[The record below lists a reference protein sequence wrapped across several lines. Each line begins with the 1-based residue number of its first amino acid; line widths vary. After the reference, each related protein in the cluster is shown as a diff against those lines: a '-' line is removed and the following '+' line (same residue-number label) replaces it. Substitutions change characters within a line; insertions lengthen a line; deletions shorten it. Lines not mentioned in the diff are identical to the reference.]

1 MADGTTNPP
10 TAATGRVTRS
20 TAQAA
25 GSPSSASHDTAAYLT
40 RDMLPDRLS
49 RFADYVTAAWQD
61 RRTIINQHSTTLDI
75 DNKLAYLYNYYVEH
89 GKTHEMLRRTFCED
103 CEDWTIHT
111 WEKASFRP
119 RQEMRDLLEVNGI
132 YVGKGSGSKIAENLL
147 RVVSIYM
154 CDDDDGESEQ
164 PKGAKTD
171 LHFNE
176 QGDLVTDDG
185 NDRSATLSYQIYR
198 QQTEVADTTAKF
210 EAAQLVTRELKQQ
223 SSAHFINEDPSV
235 DLREGSGSDDTF
247 HDDPVKQKG
256 EEEEILPEG
265 STPCE
270 RTHSQ
275 ENLELS
281 PRKALAVSHSRE
293 ILATTDFAM
302 SWNALLITTP
312 LISLLGDFV
321 SHYRLVARLIP

>member
-1 MADGTTNPP
+1 MANGTTDTPA
-10 TAATGRVTRS
+10 AATGRVTRS
-20 TAQAA
+20 TTQAA
-25 GSPSSASHDTAAYLT
+25 APASSATHDTAAYLT
-40 RDMLPDRLS
+40 GDMLPDHLS

-61 RRTIINQHSTTLDI
+61 RRTTIGIIHQHSTTLDI

-89 GKTHEMLRRTFCED
+89 DKTTANTGPSPSGKKQVPARAR
-103 CEDWTIHT
+103 
-111 WEKASFRP
+111 

-185 NDRSATLSYQIYR
+185 NDCSATLQYQIYR
-198 QQTEVADTTAKF
+198 QQMEVADTTAKF
-210 EAAQLVTRELKQQ
+210 EVAQCQLATRQLKQQ
-223 SSAHFINEDPSV
+223 SPVDSIDEDPSV
-235 DLREGSGSDDTF
+235 DLCEGSGSDDTF
-247 HDDPVKQKG
+247 PDDPVKQKG
-256 EEEEILPEG
+256 EEEETLPEG

-270 RTHSQ
+270 RTHLQ

-281 PRKALAVSHSRE
+281 PLKVHAVSRSRE
-293 ILATTDFAM
+293 ILATADYAM

-312 LISLLGDFV
+312 LISLLRDFI
-321 SHYRLVARLIP
+321 SHYRL